1 MRRLWNLMCV
11 HAGLKCPPHMKFC
24 PKCGHPFTQE
34 AKKSLECVEK
44 LLVKTFSSLTD
55 QQKLVIIQSL
65 PKKLRC

>member
-1 MRRLWNLMCV
+1 
-11 HAGLKCPPHMKFC
+11 MKLC

-34 AKKSLECVEK
+34 AKKSLEGVEE
-44 LLVKTFSSLTD
+44 LLVKTFSSSTD